1 MIYQIDSARLHS
13 LSSSLA
19 LILKKST
26 LARTDIFE
34 ITEKGEKLLGYE
46 EIIGIIGILSKTIS

>member
-1 MIYQIDSARLHS
+1 MHS